1 MTVFIVTM
9 LCYLI
14 FFLWKEFMK
23 VYFTF
28 WLLYYMSVCVSNDPS
43 LSGKKKSNQKR
54 AVKLRFFGLPFIT
67 RGGGCRDGTLVSD
80 HVTLQKGWS
89 THLQRCLEEGRP
101 SGGEVLPWKGW
112 TFSKTQTYCNTKALF
127 WNTLQDCLLHCH
139 TREVRAT
146 GESRV
151 ELHNLD
157 LADLSC
163 GSAQR
168 KEIKAVLVSDD
179 IISRIADPSSGIFK

>member
-1 MTVFIVTM
+1 
-9 LCYLI
+9 
-14 FFLWKEFMK
+14 MK

-28 WLLYYMSVCVSNDPS
+28 WLLYCTSVCVSNDPS
-43 LSGKKKSNQKR
+43 LSEKKMSNQKR

-67 RGGGCRDGTLVSD
+67 RGRGCSDGTLVSD
-80 HVTLQKGWS
+80 HTTPQKGRS
-89 THLQRCLEEGRP
+89 THLQSCLGEGRP

-139 TREVRAT
+139 AREVRVT

-157 LADLSC
+157 LADLNC
-163 GSAQR
+163 GSGQR